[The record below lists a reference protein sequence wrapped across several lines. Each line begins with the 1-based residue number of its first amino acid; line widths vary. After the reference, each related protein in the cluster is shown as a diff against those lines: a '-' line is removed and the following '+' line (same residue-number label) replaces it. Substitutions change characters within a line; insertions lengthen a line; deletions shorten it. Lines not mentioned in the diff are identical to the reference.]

1 MIQLPELP
9 IKDPGSA
16 IVVTCGFAKRLD
28 PGETIT
34 ACNFIISPDFGDDQ
48 NASEMAS
55 GAVDLSEAPVMKQKV
70 IGGLHGVRYLLK
82 FLATTSKGLVRVGS
96 AVLPV
101 QNGGA

>member
-1 MIQLPELP
+1 MIPLTELP
-9 IKDPGSA
+9 TKDPDSGI
-16 IVVTCGFAKRLD
+16 IVSCPFAPRLD
-28 PGETIT
+28 AGETIT
-34 ACNFIISPDFGDDQ
+34 ACNFSVTVLFGDDPDP
-48 NASEMAS
+48 SDMVS
-55 GAVDLSEAPVMKQKV
+55 GGVDLSEAPVMKQKV